1 MRKQILQ
8 IGLLL
13 FLASGMLPCLAQTD
27 EHPAAG
33 KDFYFTLFNHWQYAP
48 SYLYSPP
55 KQGEADA
62 SNGIMQGEA
71 DATPTPMVC
80 GLMINAVENADITF
94 SSPVGTGDNSVHMNK
109 GESLITSLQT
119 PSSAILE
126 AFEIHCTGSCFVNV
140 WLQGSAGSAQSA
152 ILPTHLLGTDYVLQ
166 ALNGRAA
173 LEQWTT
179 EPMYSQFTV
188 VGTKDGTTVDITAKS
203 DLVCLSPS
211 YMGKTV
217 RANETEIF
225 SVSAGKVLH
234 FRSEKYSNSISG
246 TRVRSSWP
254 IAVFQGNDLN
264 TNPETST
271 DADYLWEQASPISTW
286 GKEFVI
292 PKSATL
298 RRATYLLTAL
308 ADNTEVTV
316 KQVGFSPQK
325 VTLQAG
331 ETLRR
336 EIESTSEEMIVHR
349 VSTSKPACCYIYTTG
364 SSLNQQVGDPAMAEI
379 VPLDKPATEAYWN
392 LMQSSYNTP
401 YNARLIVTTPRG
413 SNILLNNKALNEYPK
428 KSLYSSDFETHEI
441 PISILPGHSLIAK
454 SGSFSAYVL
463 QFGKSADASAFNI
476 SLPSQEQKV
485 CADGT
490 LLFREDFGGNSP
502 DDPAVSTT
510 RVSGMS
516 SKYTL
521 SNGNY
526 MGSATYMVTKKGFY
540 NNMQWHL
547 QDDHT
552 YFGDYSRGY
561 FLEIDG
567 TRDNEPFYSTSL
579 DGLCSGTE
587 LDFSAYVA
595 NITYAGQIPYLLEH
609 YGYAYPRLR
618 FVITDPTTGQQV
630 ASYSTGDILPD
641 YTKVWDV
648 NLSESADWQ
657 RVSMRFKVPDNVN
670 SVTLSIFNDVTS
682 DGMGNDFALDD
693 IEVRLCIPPIGITG
707 EDSVCM
713 FRSTTLRAQSEY
725 QQTATQI
732 EYRWWH
738 STDSSQWSV
747 ISTGT
752 SPSLT
757 LPKVHAADSGW
768 YKVAMAPT
776 GNIESANCR
785 TESEPVRLHVTPVTA
800 CAPTIAIEGDNSVCP
815 SLPTELRAVSAY
827 PTITG
832 EPVEC
837 EWWHSTDSLQWT
849 KIPDVTSTTLS
860 LDFVQA
866 ADSGWYKVAMATE
879 GNINNPDYRIESEP
893 YRLFVRSFKQCAPPV
908 TIRSPHNVCAERHYR
923 FNVSFDNNG
932 MITEPIVYQ
941 WFFTRDLDPDLPPDD
956 QPWTTITTS
965 NGNVLNPDFPNITV
979 QDSGLYRIAIANE
992 DYITDPE
999 YRAMSEPFL
1008 LRVSSD
1014 CPICTDGRLL
1024 LKEDFADAP
1033 PATYTYTLDN
1043 SCAGTELSVIAG
1055 LAQTT
1060 LPAGA
1065 KLTITL
1071 TDATSHEELKRYEAD
1086 STELAEWQRVGF
1098 NFGVPL
1104 GTNSVVVQL
1113 SNEHQLNVADIA
1125 IYLCAPTVEI
1135 TAVDTVCREA
1145 SYNFTTRVHNGNND
1159 RLAFMEPLDYLW
1171 MYSADQ
1177 TTWTTVNYTSDS
1189 VWNIPATTDNTGGW
1203 YKVAV
1208 AEQGNAASPNCRT
1221 ESEPFRLTIK
1231 KCLNPPQAT
1240 DTIVCDTLMPFTWH
1254 DIQWLSTGDSA
1265 VMLHYTTGEDSV
1277 LMTYVMQNEHCCP
1290 NIQYGTSQLTICDT
1304 LLPFTWHYRDTSVVF
1319 TSVNDEHQV
1328 PVPHWRWTD
1337 CTDSVYT
1344 LTIDTFR
1351 CERLWPIIVNKYNW
1365 QLMVNHVALRRFFP
1379 EQMVRAYQWY
1389 KDSAA
1394 INDATADEYSEQN
1407 ELHGIY
1413 QLLIWMND
1421 DTYAWSNII
1430 TITDT
1435 PEPQPVI
1442 MHIYNSNGMPVTEQR
1457 LTPGIYIYH
1466 YQQGDHVWTQKKII
1480 Q

>member
-1 MRKQILQ
+1 M
-8 IGLLL
+8 
-13 FLASGMLPCLAQTD
+13 AQTN
-27 EHPAAG
+27 EHPSAG

-94 SSPVGTGDNSVHMNK
+94 SSPVGTGDLSVHMNK
-109 GESLITSLQT
+109 GETLITTLRN
-119 PSSAILE
+119 PSSDILE

-271 DADYLWEQASPISTW
+271 DADYLWEQARPTSTW

-316 KQVGFSPQK
+316 KQDGFSPQK

-336 EIESTSEEMIVHR
+336 EIESTGEEMIVHR

-401 YNARLIVTTPRG
+401 YKARLIVTTPRG

-428 KSLYSSDFETHEI
+428 NSLYSSDFETHEI

-490 LLFREDFGGNSP
+490 LLFMEDFGGNSP
-502 DDPAVSTT
+502 DDPDVSTT
-510 RVSGMS
+510 PVPGMS
-516 SKYTL
+516 SNYHM
-521 SNGNY
+521 SNGSSMY
-526 MGSATYMVTKKGFY
+526 SAMYIVTKKGYY
-540 NNMQWHL
+540 NNIQWHL

-552 YFGDYSRGY
+552 YFGDYTRGY
-561 FLEIDG
+561 FLEVDG
-567 TRDNEPFYSTSL
+567 AGGAEPFYSTVL
-579 DGLCSGTE
+579 DGLCSGSA

-595 NITYAGQIPYLLEH
+595 NITYAGQIPYLLQN
-609 YGYAYPRLR
+609 YNYTYPRLL
-618 FVITDPTTGQQV
+618 FIIKDPATGETL
-630 ASYSTGDILPD
+630 ASHSTGDIHPD
-641 YTKVWDV
+641 YTKVWDIA
-648 NLSESADWQ
+648 LSESADWQ
-657 RVSMRFKVPDNVN
+657 QVSMRFTVPAGIT
-670 SVTLSIFNDVTS
+670 SVELSIYNDVT
-682 DGMGNDFALDD
+682 GNGIGNDFALDD
-693 IEVRLCIPPIGITG
+693 IEVRLCIPPVEITG
-707 EDSVCM
+707 ADSVCM
-713 FRSTTLRAQSEY
+713 FQSATLRAESEY
-725 QQTATQI
+725 QQNATQLS
-732 EYRWWH
+732 YRWWH
-738 STDSSQWSV
+738 SADSNQWTIV
-747 ISTGT
+747 NTGN
-752 SPSLT
+752 SPTLT
-757 LPKVHAADSGW
+757 LPIVHATDSGW
-768 YKVAMAPT
+768 YKVAMAPQ
-776 GNIESANCR
+776 GNIESVNCR
-785 TESEPVRLHVTPVTA
+785 SESEPFRLHVSPITR
-800 CAPTIAIEGDNSVCP
+800 CAPTIRIEGEDSVCALQP
-815 SLPTELRAVSAY
+815 AVLRAESTY
-827 PTITG
+827 PTIVD
-832 EPVEC
+832 EPVEY
-837 EWWHSTDSLQWT
+837 EWWHSADSLTWVIITGASAQ
-849 KIPDVTSTTLS
+849 V
-860 LDFVQA
+860 LDFPTVA
-866 ADSGWYKVAMATE
+866 MTNSGWYKVAVAIT
-879 GNINNPDYRIESEP
+879 GHISDPNYRTESEP
-893 YRLFVRSFKQCAPPV
+893 FRLHLRPIRQCVPPI

-923 FNVSFDNNG
+923 FNVQFENNG
-932 MITEPIVYQ
+932 IITEPIAYQ
-941 WFFTRDLDPDLPPDD
+941 WYYTREYNPDIADD
-956 QPWTTITTS
+956 DNTWTALAS
-965 NGNVLNPDFPNITV
+965 AEGKVLNPDFPNITV
-979 QDSGLYRIAIANE
+979 ADSGWYRIVIANE
-992 DYITDPE
+992 DYINNPE
-999 YRAMSEPFL
+999 YRGMSDPFL
-1008 LRVSSD
+1008 LRVNTD
-1014 CPICTDGRLL
+1014 CPVCTDGRLL
-1024 LKEDFADAP
+1024 FRQDFAEAP
-1033 PATYTYTLDN
+1033 PASFTHTLDQ
-1043 SCAGTELSVIAG
+1043 SCAGTELSVIAN
-1055 LAQTT
+1055 LAETT
-1060 LPAGA
+1060 LPAEAG
-1065 KLTITL
+1065 LTVTL
-1071 TDATSHEELKRYEAD
+1071 TDATTGEELKRYQAD

-1098 NFGVPL
+1098 NFGVPS
-1104 GTNSVVVQL
+1104 GTTSVDVTL
-1113 SNEHQLNVADIA
+1113 SNEHQLKVADLT
-1125 IYLCAPTVEI
+1125 IYLCAPSIEI
-1135 TAVDTVCREA
+1135 AAADTVCREA
-1145 SYNFTTRVHNGNND
+1145 SHTFTTRVHNGNND
-1159 RLAFMEPLDYLW
+1159 RLAFAEPLDYSW
-1171 MYSADQ
+1171 FYSSDQ
-1177 TTWTTVNYTSDS
+1177 IAWTPVNQTSDS
-1189 VWNIPATTDNTGGW
+1189 VWTIPATTDATGGW
-1203 YKVAV
+1203 YKVV
-1208 AEQGNAASPNCRT
+1208 MAEQGNVGSDNCRT
-1221 ESEPFRLTIK
+1221 ESAPFKLTIK
-1231 KCLNPPQAT
+1231 KCLNPPQTA
-1240 DTIVCDTLMPFTWH
+1240 DTIVCDTLMPYNWRN
-1254 DIQWLSTGDSA
+1254 IQWLNAGDSI

-1277 LMTYVMQNEHCCP
+1277 LMTYVLQNEHCCP
-1290 NIQYGTSQLTICDT
+1290 DIQYGACQLTICDT

-1319 TSVNDEHQV
+1319 SSVSDEHRI
-1328 PVPHWRWTD
+1328 PIPHWHWTN

-1351 CERLWPIIVNKYNW
+1351 CERLWPIVVNKYNW
-1365 QLMVNHVALRRFFP
+1365 QLMVNHVAMRQFFADR
-1379 EQMVRAYQWY
+1379 MVQSYQWY
-1389 KDSAA
+1389 KDSTALSG
-1394 INDATADEYSEQN
+1394 ATADEYSEQN
-1407 ELHGIY
+1407 ELHGTY
-1413 QLLIWMND
+1413 QLLVWFADN
-1421 DTYAWSNII
+1421 TYAWSNII
-1430 TITDT
+1430 TLTDT

-1442 MHIYNSNGMPVTEQR
+1442 TRIYNSNGMPVSGQQ
-1457 LTPGIYIYH
+1457 LSPGIYIIYN
-1466 YQQGDHVWTQKKII
+1466 QQGSRVWTQKKIVR
-1480 Q
+1480 

>member
-1 MRKQILQ
+1 
-8 IGLLL
+8 
-13 FLASGMLPCLAQTD
+13 
-27 EHPAAG
+27 
-33 KDFYFTLFNHWQYAP
+33 
-48 SYLYSPP
+48 
-55 KQGEADA
+55 
-62 SNGIMQGEA
+62 
-71 DATPTPMVC
+71 
-80 GLMINAVENADITF
+80 
-94 SSPVGTGDNSVHMNK
+94 
-109 GESLITSLQT
+109 
-119 PSSAILE
+119 
-126 AFEIHCTGSCFVNV
+126 
-140 WLQGSAGSAQSA
+140 
-152 ILPTHLLGTDYVLQ
+152 
-166 ALNGRAA
+166 
-173 LEQWTT
+173 
-179 EPMYSQFTV
+179 
-188 VGTKDGTTVDITAKS
+188 
-203 DLVCLSPS
+203 
-211 YMGKTV
+211 
-217 RANETEIF
+217 
-225 SVSAGKVLH
+225 
-234 FRSEKYSNSISG
+234 
-246 TRVRSSWP
+246 
-254 IAVFQGNDLN
+254 
-264 TNPETST
+264 
-271 DADYLWEQASPISTW
+271 
-286 GKEFVI
+286 
-292 PKSATL
+292 
-298 RRATYLLTAL
+298 
-308 ADNTEVTV
+308 
-316 KQVGFSPQK
+316 
-325 VTLQAG
+325 
-331 ETLRR
+331 
-336 EIESTSEEMIVHR
+336 
-349 VSTSKPACCYIYTTG
+349 
-364 SSLNQQVGDPAMAEI
+364 
-379 VPLDKPATEAYWN
+379 
-392 LMQSSYNTP
+392 
-401 YNARLIVTTPRG
+401 
-413 SNILLNNKALNEYPK
+413 
-428 KSLYSSDFETHEI
+428 
-441 PISILPGHSLIAK
+441 
-454 SGSFSAYVL
+454 
-463 QFGKSADASAFNI
+463 
-476 SLPSQEQKV
+476 
-485 CADGT
+485 
-490 LLFREDFGGNSP
+490 
-502 DDPAVSTT
+502 
-510 RVSGMS
+510 
-516 SKYTL
+516 
-521 SNGNY
+521 
-526 MGSATYMVTKKGFY
+526 
-540 NNMQWHL
+540 
-547 QDDHT
+547 
-552 YFGDYSRGY
+552 
-561 FLEIDG
+561 
-567 TRDNEPFYSTSL
+567 
-579 DGLCSGTE
+579 
-587 LDFSAYVA
+587 
-595 NITYAGQIPYLLEH
+595 
-609 YGYAYPRLR
+609 
-618 FVITDPTTGQQV
+618 
-630 ASYSTGDILPD
+630 
-641 YTKVWDV
+641 
-648 NLSESADWQ
+648 
-657 RVSMRFKVPDNVN
+657 
-670 SVTLSIFNDVTS
+670 
-682 DGMGNDFALDD
+682 
-693 IEVRLCIPPIGITG
+693 
-707 EDSVCM
+707 
-713 FRSTTLRAQSEY
+713 
-725 QQTATQI
+725 
-732 EYRWWH
+732 
-738 STDSSQWSV
+738 
-747 ISTGT
+747 
-752 SPSLT
+752 
-757 LPKVHAADSGW
+757 
-768 YKVAMAPT
+768 
-776 GNIESANCR
+776 
-785 TESEPVRLHVTPVTA
+785 
-800 CAPTIAIEGDNSVCP
+800 
-815 SLPTELRAVSAY
+815 
-827 PTITG
+827 
-832 EPVEC
+832 
-837 EWWHSTDSLQWT
+837 
-849 KIPDVTSTTLS
+849 
-860 LDFVQA
+860 
-866 ADSGWYKVAMATE
+866 
-879 GNINNPDYRIESEP
+879 
-893 YRLFVRSFKQCAPPV
+893 
-908 TIRSPHNVCAERHYR
+908 
-923 FNVSFDNNG
+923 
-932 MITEPIVYQ
+932 
-941 WFFTRDLDPDLPPDD
+941 
-956 QPWTTITTS
+956 
-965 NGNVLNPDFPNITV
+965 VLNPDFPNITV
-979 QDSGLYRIAIANE
+979 QDSGWYRIAIANE

-1055 LAQTT
+1055 LAHTT

-1113 SNEHQLNVADIA
+1113 SNEHQLNVADMA

-1365 QLMVNHVALRRFFP
+1365 QLMVNHIALRRFFP

>member
-1 MRKQILQ
+1 
-8 IGLLL
+8 
-13 FLASGMLPCLAQTD
+13 
-27 EHPAAG
+27 
-33 KDFYFTLFNHWQYAP
+33 
-48 SYLYSPP
+48 
-55 KQGEADA
+55 
-62 SNGIMQGEA
+62 
-71 DATPTPMVC
+71 
-80 GLMINAVENADITF
+80 
-94 SSPVGTGDNSVHMNK
+94 
-109 GESLITSLQT
+109 
-119 PSSAILE
+119 
-126 AFEIHCTGSCFVNV
+126 
-140 WLQGSAGSAQSA
+140 
-152 ILPTHLLGTDYVLQ
+152 
-166 ALNGRAA
+166 
-173 LEQWTT
+173 
-179 EPMYSQFTV
+179 
-188 VGTKDGTTVDITAKS
+188 
-203 DLVCLSPS
+203 
-211 YMGKTV
+211 
-217 RANETEIF
+217 
-225 SVSAGKVLH
+225 
-234 FRSEKYSNSISG
+234 
-246 TRVRSSWP
+246 
-254 IAVFQGNDLN
+254 
-264 TNPETST
+264 
-271 DADYLWEQASPISTW
+271 
-286 GKEFVI
+286 
-292 PKSATL
+292 
-298 RRATYLLTAL
+298 
-308 ADNTEVTV
+308 
-316 KQVGFSPQK
+316 
-325 VTLQAG
+325 
-331 ETLRR
+331 
-336 EIESTSEEMIVHR
+336 
-349 VSTSKPACCYIYTTG
+349 
-364 SSLNQQVGDPAMAEI
+364 
-379 VPLDKPATEAYWN
+379 
-392 LMQSSYNTP
+392 
-401 YNARLIVTTPRG
+401 
-413 SNILLNNKALNEYPK
+413 
-428 KSLYSSDFETHEI
+428 
-441 PISILPGHSLIAK
+441 
-454 SGSFSAYVL
+454 
-463 QFGKSADASAFNI
+463 
-476 SLPSQEQKV
+476 
-485 CADGT
+485 
-490 LLFREDFGGNSP
+490 
-502 DDPAVSTT
+502 
-510 RVSGMS
+510 MS
-516 SKYTL
+516 SKYKL

-682 DGMGNDFALDD
+682 DGTGNDFALDD

-713 FRSTTLRAQSEY
+713 FRSTTLRARSEY

-732 EYRWWH
+732 EYCWWH
-738 STDSSQWSV
+738 STDSM
-747 ISTGT
+747 
-752 SPSLT
+752 
-757 LPKVHAADSGW
+757 H
-768 YKVAMAPT
+768 
-776 GNIESANCR
+776 
-785 TESEPVRLHVTPVTA
+785 
-800 CAPTIAIEGDNSVCP
+800 
-815 SLPTELRAVSAY
+815 
-827 PTITG
+827 
-832 EPVEC
+832 
-837 EWWHSTDSLQWT
+837 WT
-849 KIPDVTSTTLS
+849 KIADTTAATLS

-908 TIRSPHNVCAERHYR
+908 IIRSPHNVCAERHYR
-923 FNVSFDNNG
+923 FSVLFDNNG

-979 QDSGLYRIAIANE
+979 QDSGWYRIAIANE

-999 YRAMSEPFL
+999 FRAMSEPFL

-1113 SNEHQLNVADIA
+1113 SNEHQLNVADMA

-1290 NIQYGTSQLTICDT
+1290 NIQYGTGQLTICDT

-1413 QLLIWMND
+1413 QLLIWMNE

-1466 YQQGDHVWTQKKII
+1466 YQQGDRVWTQKKII

>member
-33 KDFYFTLFNHWQYAP
+33 KDFYFTLFNHWNHDLPDTPLKP
-48 SYLYSPP
+48 SV
-55 KQGEADA
+55 QRQ
-62 SNGIMQGEA
+62 NGNA
-71 DATPTPMVC
+71 AFC
-80 GLMINAVENADITF
+80 GLMLNAVEDADITF
-94 SSPVGTGDNSVHMNK
+94 SSKVGLGDLKIHMDR
-109 GESLITSLQT
+109 GFSALTSLQT
-119 PSSAILE
+119 PEDAILKT
-126 AFEIHCTGSCFVNV
+126 FRIHSTGACYINV
-140 WLQGSAGSAQSA
+140 LVQGIAGYAQTA
-152 ILPTHLLGTDYVLQ
+152 ILPKHLLGTNYMLQ
-166 ALNGRAA
+166 SCNGIDAIA
-173 LEQWTT
+173 PWTT
-179 EPMYSQFTV
+179 TPRFSQFTII
-188 VGTKDGTTVDITAKS
+188 GTEDATTVILTAKS
-203 DLVCLSPS
+203 ALTCL
-211 YMGKTV
+211 
-217 RANETEIF
+217 TEPYTGQTI
-225 SVSAGKVLH
+225 SAGENRTFNLNDGEVLH
-234 FRSEKYSNSISG
+234 FRTMNYWESISG
-246 TRVRSSWP
+246 TLVHSTRP
-254 IAVFQGNDLN
+254 IAVFQGNDL
-264 TNPETST
+264 TCNPDT
-271 DADYLWEQASPISTW
+271 DSNVDYTWEQARPTSAW
-286 GKEFVI
+286 GKEFAI
-292 PKSATL
+292 PKSAKL
-298 RRATYLLTAL
+298 RKATYLITAL
-308 ADNTEVTV
+308 ENNTEILLRTTGSNM
-316 KQVGFSPQK
+316 QNIG
-325 VTLQAG
+325 TLQAG
-331 ETLRR
+331 ETLER
-336 EIESTSEEMIVHR
+336 EISSSFEEMIVHR
-349 VSTSKPACCYIYTTG
+349 ISATKPVCCYIYTTG
-364 SSLNQQVGDPAMAEI
+364 SSLNEDFGDPAMAEI
-379 VPLDKPATEAYWN
+379 APLDKMANKAYWN
-392 LMQSSYNTP
+392 LMQSDSYGPCT
-401 YNARLIVTTPRG
+401 ARLIVSTRRDC
-413 SNILLNNKALNEYPK
+413 NILLNNKPLNEYNK
-428 KSLYSSDFETHEI
+428 ISLYASDFETHEI
-441 PISILPGHSLIAK
+441 PISVLPGWSLT
-454 SGSFSAYVL
+454 SDNGGFSAYVM
-463 QFGKSADASAFNI
+463 QFGPDVDASAFNV
-476 SLPSQEQKV
+476 SLPASAATNV
-485 CADGT
+485 CEDGT

-567 TRDNEPFYSTSL
+567 TRDNEPFYSTGL
-579 DGLCSGTE
+579 NGLCSGTE

-682 DGMGNDFALDD
+682 DGTGNDFALDD

-713 FRSTTLRAQSEY
+713 FRSTTLRARSEY

-732 EYRWWH
+732 EYCWWH

-776 GNIESANCR
+776 GNIESTNCR

-800 CAPTIAIEGDNSVCP
+800 CAPTIAIEGANSVCP

-827 PTITG
+827 PAITG
-832 EPVEC
+832 EPMEC
-837 EWWHSTDSLQWT
+837 EWWHSTDSMHWT
-849 KIPDVTSTTLS
+849 KIADTTAATLS

-923 FNVSFDNNG
+923 FNVRFDNNG
-932 MITEPIVYQ
+932 IITHPVAYQ

-979 QDSGLYRIAIANE
+979 QDSGWYRIAIANE

-1113 SNEHQLNVADIA
+1113 SNEHQLNVADMA

-1379 EQMVRAYQWY
+1379 EQMVRAYLWY
-1389 KDSAA
+1389 KDSMA

-1421 DTYAWSNII
+1421 DSYAWSNII